1 MKATTLYISILAA
14 GAMTLAGCTDDA
26 LFYEGEPADENVISY
41 EAYAVRGA
49 GGSPTRASENPLYEP
64 LLLTDEGG
72 DQMLYLHTYITDKIG
87 MRPGEEVVDVELTRA
102 NQVTSADDLLR
113 YQGNYKVLA
122 NISNSETYFGWTDAR
137 NNNSDHNIWQ
147 TDRTEYWP
155 GEKTLA
161 FYAVSPSSE
170 FSNLKGLNA
179 DNGRISFSYSLP
191 KGDAGNDAEVQSD
204 LLLASSF
211 CNKKGSV
218 NGRVPLNFHHALSAV
233 KFAIRDVANGE
244 IESISIS
251 GVKSKG
257 ECVLDYNADESTHS
271 VSWFGQSGSDLFS
284 QKFNYKI
291 SGLGA
296 VDPSDENSDILLS
309 DKMPEKTFMMIPQI
323 IPDDA
328 EIIVSLK
335 RTGMTPERIELRG
348 RIKDNLISEWKPG
361 HEYVYTIS
369 TTKSNWIYVLEAFGN
384 HNSSTGK
391 HDVAKGD
398 QIYGYSPSYAVLDEA
413 GRVKEYPHDTY
424 GDNAY
429 FSVRSYRYH
438 ANDPKK
444 IENLSWSASHMGGE
458 QYRVYDGQE
467 ELYPYRKLTPEEW
480 IPTRDALKGEGS
492 SAAGGERKNISFATH
507 QQITDWPGDS
517 WMQDQKPYSGNSESK
532 PWDLSTGGGALSRN
546 TANCYIVDREGWYC
560 FPMVY
565 GNAIK
570 NGKTNANAYTYQG
583 SNGNTLKNMLDHAGN
598 AISDPWISDA
608 YCKSADVVWTDV
620 YNAVSDVKLTT
631 IDGRKF
637 VVFKANKYNIQQG
650 SAVIALYNGN
660 TVVWSWHIWLTEHW
674 IDTST
679 GQPNAFKSDGS
690 FSKWEAAE
698 KSGWR
703 QRGDLAINNQ
713 YVGSS
718 YGYYIAPYNL
728 GWCDPKNVDYLR
740 RRSDMVFTQFT
751 PDGKPTG
758 KTATLPVIQDGERV
772 SYKFGNNTYYQW
784 GRKDPI
790 VGFVDHSQTV
800 KRNFGNKK
808 YELKENASGVTI
820 PTAIKNPHA
829 MYYGGDDWSKTQYLN
844 LWNNGSDQ
852 TTVVKTVYDPCPPGY
867 SLPPAKMYEFI
878 GPDNNNLFD
887 NGGSDNKTL
896 KNFNGK
902 QVDNYTFK
910 ACVRNI
916 KNVTQTD
923 NNSVWLTSTGNRW
936 YTNGSILN
944 GSVFN
949 GGDNFNAQIV
959 YLWSAT
965 SRTGSNAYKNSN
977 SLALGLDKFDDK
989 GNNQYVICSYFI
1001 GRKTMARP
1009 VRPIREQ

>member
-26 LFYEGEPADENVISY
+26 LFYEGEPADGNVISY

-64 LLLTDEGG
+64 LLLTDEGS

-87 MRPGEEVVDVELTRA
+87 MRPGEEVVDAELTRA

-384 HNSSTGK
+384 HNSLNGK
-391 HDVAKGD
+391 HNVSDGD
-398 QIYGYSPSYAVLDEA
+398 QIYVYSPSYAILDES

-429 FSVRSYRYH
+429 FNVRSYRYH

-444 IENLSWSASHMGGE
+444 IENLNWTASHEGGE
-458 QYRVYDGQE
+458 QYRVYSGKE
-467 ELYPYRKLTPEEW
+467 ELYADRRLTPEEW
-480 IPTRDALKGEGS
+480 IPTRSALKGEGGS
-492 SAAGGERKNISFATH
+492 VKEGERKDLSFATH
-507 QQITDWPGDS
+507 HQVTDWPGDT
-517 WMQDQKPYSGNSESK
+517 WMQAQTAYSGNSEHT
-532 PWDLSTGGGALSRN
+532 PWDLSTAGGKLRRN
-546 TANCYIVDREGWYC
+546 TANCYIADREGWYC
-560 FPMVY
+560 FPIVY

-570 NGKTNANAYTYQG
+570 NGETNTASYKYQGNGNANNIDLVDYSG
-583 SNGNTLKNMLDHAGN
+583 SK
-598 AISDPWISDA
+598 ISGPWISVPNA
-608 YCKSADVVWTDV
+608 AKADVVWTDV
-620 YNAVSDVKLTT
+620 YNTVSDVKIAT
-631 IDGRKF
+631 INGEK
-637 VVFKANKYNIQQG
+637 VIVFKVNKYNLQQG
-650 SAVIALYNGN
+650 SAIIALYNGN
-660 TVVWSWHIWLTEHW
+660 NVVWSWHIWLTEHW
-674 IDTST
+674 LDPAT
-679 GQPNAFKSDGS
+679 GQSNAFNAGGGFAS
-690 FSKWEAAE
+690 FEVS

-703 QRGDLAINNQ
+703 NRGDLRIKNQ
-713 YVGSS
+713 YVANSM
-718 YGYYIAPYNL
+718 GYDIAPYNL

-740 RRSDMVFTQFT
+740 RRSDMIFTQYD

-758 KTATLPVIQDGERV
+758 RIASLPVIQDGERV
-772 SYKFGNNTYYQW
+772 EYKYGNNTYYQW

-808 YELKENASGVTI
+808 YELKAATVGLSE
-820 PTAIKNPHA
+820 AIRNPQT
-829 MYYGGDDWSKTQYLN
+829 MYYGSDDWTNVRYFN
-844 LWNNGSDQ
+844 LWNNG
-852 TTVVKTVYDPCPPGY
+852 TNVNKVVKTVYDPCPAGY
-867 SLPPAKMYEFI
+867 SIPPAKMFEFI
-878 GPDNNNLFD
+878 GPDNDGKFT
-887 NGGSDNKTL
+887 SYANKASL
-896 KNFNGK
+896 KNLNGK
-902 QVDNYTFK
+902 QLDNYTFQI
-910 ACVRNI
+910 CVEN
-916 KNVTQTD
+916 KTSQNPQ
-923 NNSVWLTSTGNRW
+923 NSVWLTSTGNRW
-936 YTNGSILN
+936 YTNSHSSIKL
-944 GSVFN
+944 N
-949 GGDNFNAQIV
+949 GGDNYNAQLV
-959 YLWSAT
+959 YLWAASTYSTNTSA
-965 SRTGSNAYKNSN
+965 GNG
-977 SLALGLDKFDDK
+977 LALGEDKE
-989 GNNQYVICSYFI
+989 NAYVICAYFP